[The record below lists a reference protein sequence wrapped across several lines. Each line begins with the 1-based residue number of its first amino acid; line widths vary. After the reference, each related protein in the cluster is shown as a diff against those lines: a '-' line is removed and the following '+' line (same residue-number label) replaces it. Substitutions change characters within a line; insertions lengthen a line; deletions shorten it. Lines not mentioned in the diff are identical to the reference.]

1 MATIA
6 RDPLL
11 ATARILI
18 LIVQAIMVI
27 AAAALLIGAPLLVYG
42 SDTIAAQIRAQYA
55 DPSIVFP
62 LIPVLAIMGIALAMV
77 VLAFLFLRKILRI
90 VETVSDGDP
99 FVPVN
104 ADRLTAMAWLM
115 LGIQILKVP
124 AGALAVYVATSM
136 REPVAQVDIDIDLSG
151 IVMVI
156 VLFVLARVFREGARM
171 REDLEG
177 TV

>member
-115 LGIQILKVP
+115 LGIQILKIP